1 MVQRPLVT
9 QTDTQ
14 PQKIDRSS
22 WTAMW
27 LVASLLL
34 LLPLWL
40 FPYIPTQDG
49 PAHLETAAHLL
60 ELKNSTFLQGFY
72 SANWHLAT
80 NQLYHALLVG
90 LGSFLPLLTAEKLL
104 LSAYALLV
112 PLTALFAV
120 RGLKGAPLAAFLI
133 LPAVYSYIFYLGFYN
148 LCFGL
153 PLFLLALGLY
163 FRLVNAPTQ
172 SFTQTFGLVVLLAF
186 TVLLSYFVHVIA
198 AANTLLALG
207 ILALLRLLVRGDRR
221 TFGLSILAVLP
232 TLAFVL
238 FFFVQKPKT
247 AQADTTNFLSF
258 SQLLHGF
265 FVHLPHP
272 AYTIYSLLV
281 IHTWLDL
288 VFTLSL
294 VMLMLGL
301 VIFVLV
307 AGIKA
312 RYIPA
317 PELLVAFLVFFLI
330 VFWSPNR
337 LGEVGWL
344 PNRFL
349 PYGYAL
355 LVLWLSAFQTS
366 ARNWRVAAVTGLS
379 VWGALMLYRLPVHAA
394 LSRSIGEY
402 VSAAK
407 VIDNNSTVLP
417 LYLPSSATPLGLR
430 NLYPNLRYDEARH
443 ALGYVAPS
451 KEIVDLVDYQ
461 AAKDYFPIKYT
472 GARSP
477 VQYLGDRGIKSLENP
492 PFAFDVAAYQRET
505 GAAVDYV
512 LFWGDLNGELERA
525 NVQAILRQLNGS
537 GYRLIFTSK
546 PQGLLHLY
554 AREGKA
560 KPTP

>member
-1 MVQRPLVT
+1 
-9 QTDTQ
+9 
-14 PQKIDRSS
+14 
-22 WTAMW
+22 MW
-27 LVASLLL
+27 LVAAVLL

-60 ELKNSTFLQGFY
+60 ELKSSTFLQGFY
-72 SANWHLAT
+72 SANWRFAT
-80 NQLYHALLVG
+80 NQVYHALLVG
-90 LGSFLPLLTAEKLL
+90 LGSFLPLLVAEKLI

-163 FRLVNAPTQ
+163 FRLVNAPTR
-172 SFTQTFGLVVLLAF
+172 SFARTFGLVALLAF

-207 ILALLRLLVRGDRR
+207 ILALLGLLVRGDRR

-238 FFFVQKPKT
+238 FFFIQKPKT
-247 AQADTTNFLSF
+247 AQADTTNFLTF
-258 SQLLHGF
+258 SELLQGF
-265 FVHLPHP
+265 FLHLPHP

-294 VMLMLGL
+294 VALMFGF
-301 VIFVLV
+301 VIFALV

-312 RYIPA
+312 RRIPA
-317 PELLVAFLVFFLI
+317 PELLVAFLVFFVI

-355 LVLWLSAFQTS
+355 LVLWLSTVQTS

-402 VSAAK
+402 VSAAQ
-407 VIDNNSTVLP
+407 VIDNGSTVLP
-417 LYLPSSATPLGLR
+417 LYLLGSATPLGLQ

-443 ALGYVAPS
+443 ALGYIAPT
-451 KEIVDLVDYQ
+451 KNIVDLVDYQ
-461 AAKDYFPIKYT
+461 AAKDYFPIKYVR
-472 GARSP
+472 ARSP
-477 VQYLGDRGIKSLENP
+477 VQHLGDRGIKSLEYP

-505 GAAVDYV
+505 GATVDYV
-512 LFWGDLNGELERA
+512 LFWGNMDGDSERD
-525 NVQAILRQLNGS
+525 NVQAVLRQLTGS
-537 GYRLIFTSK
+537 GYQLVFTSQ
-546 PQGLLHLY
+546 PQGMLHLY
-554 AREGKA
+554 AREGKSA
-560 KPTP
+560 ATP